1 MFLAAD
7 IGNSNIVLALH
18 DGESWIHSFRYES
31 KDEEPTLYYIN
42 GLNEILL
49 EWRISVHDIKQTG
62 ISSVVPNLNEKIS
75 DAIRYVTGKVPHTLG
90 PEDFIN
96 LDIHVPL
103 VYEIGSDLVANSY
116 AALKRYD
123 TDCLVV
129 DFGTALTFTV
139 VSKNKGIQGVS
150 IAPGLKTAMLSLS
163 GNTAQL
169 PEVWLTWPESALGHD
184 TESAIRAGVLVGY
197 YGLVKEMKSR
207 ILQEFPKIK
216 KVIGTGGLV
225 DAISQLKNE
234 FDETDKFLTL
244 EGIRLIMES

>member
-7 IGNSNIVLALH
+7 LGNSNIVLAIH
-18 DGESWIHSFRYES
+18 NGESWIHTFRYES
-31 KDEEPTLYYIN
+31 KDKQPTLYYIN
-42 GLNEILL
+42 GLSEILL
-49 EWRISVHDIKQTG
+49 EWGISVHDIHKTG
-62 ISSVVPNLNEKIS
+62 ISSVVPDLNEKIS
-75 DAIRYVTGKVPHTLG
+75 DAIKYVTGKVPHTLG

-96 LDIHVPL
+96 LDIDVPL

-139 VSKNKGIQGVS
+139 VSREKGIQGVS

-169 PEVWLTWPESALGHD
+169 PEVWLTWPDSALGND

-197 YGLVKEMKSR
+197 FGLVKEMKSR
-207 ILQEFPKIK
+207 ILQEYPNIK

-225 DAISQLKNE
+225 DAISQLKSE

-244 EGIRLIMES
+244 EGIRLIVDK